1 MLKDRADDDGGIV
14 RQTGSAAMKYAT
26 HRLGDKALIREFL
39 NLDRKLTAYAL
50 GDLDDAFWPRSAFY
64 GAWSGEEL
72 VSLVLIYAGLD
83 PAVLTAFGEP
93 EGVRA
98 IFEVQPLP
106 DEIYYLFPL
115 YMGDLLSEY
124 YERPHTQQE
133 WRMVLDQEVFV
144 APTLDGLARLGPDH
158 ALALDELYR
167 HAAEPG
173 EAIVAFD
180 PWQIAHG
187 MFYGIWDGGALV
199 AAAGTHVWSPAE
211 GVAAIGNVFT
221 RPDCRGR
228 GYATLCTAAVAV
240 EALRAEM
247 DAVILNV
254 RDGNTPAIHVYE
266 KLGFQRY
273 CLFWEGPGLRR

>member
-1 MLKDRADDDGGIV
+1 
-14 RQTGSAAMKYAT
+14 MKYAT
-26 HRLGDKALIREFL
+26 QRLGDKALIREFL

-50 GDLDDAFWPRSAFY
+50 GDLDDAFWPQSAFF
-64 GAWSGEEL
+64 GAWCGEEL
-72 VSLVLIYAGLD
+72 VSLMLVYAGLD

-98 IFEVQPLP
+98 IFDAQPLP

-124 YERPHTQQE
+124 YVRPHTQQE
-133 WRMVLDQEVFV
+133 WRMVLDQEAF
-144 APTLDGLARLGPDH
+144 APPPLDGVARLGPDH

-167 HAAEPG
+167 NAAEPG

-187 MFYGIWDGGALV
+187 MFYGIWDDGALV

-221 RPDCRGR
+221 RPDCRER
-228 GYATLCTAAVAV
+228 GFATLCTAAVTV
-240 EALRAEM
+240 EAQRAGM
-247 DAVILNV
+247 DEVILNV

-266 KLGFQRY
+266 KLGFRRY